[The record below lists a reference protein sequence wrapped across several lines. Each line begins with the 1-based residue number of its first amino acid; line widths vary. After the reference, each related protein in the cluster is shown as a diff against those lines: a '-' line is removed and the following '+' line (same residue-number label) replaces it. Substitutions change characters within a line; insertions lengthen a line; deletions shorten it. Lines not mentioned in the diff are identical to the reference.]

1 MSQPEV
7 AFDAPTLNL
16 REYLGVLKT
25 RKWSLIIVTVLV
37 CGAALFI
44 SFQQTPLYRSE
55 AKVLVKAIPL
65 QGGSSFNSI
74 PNLET
79 ERELVASQPVTNR
92 VDRKLGGPNT
102 TGHLEVSVAVE
113 TEVLIIDFI
122 DPNPVEAK
130 QRAET
135 YADEYL
141 KFRRQQVVND
151 LLASSQSVQDQIQQL
166 NVQLD
171 KLNKQLRATSNPTK
185 LLTLQAQVNS
195 ATGQIAILQ
204 QQLTQL
210 TPPERLEVGQVV
222 KHSNVPG
229 SPFSPNHVLNGLLGL
244 FAGLGLGIATV
255 FVRERLDDR
264 LKGKADLEERV
275 EAPVLAVVPQLP
287 HWRRGKQ
294 TLLISKEQPKSAA
307 SEAYRTLRTGVLFA
321 AGQRRI
327 KILLV
332 TSAQA
337 GEGKTATTANLG
349 VVLAQANKRVI
360 LVSADLRKPRISRFF
375 GLHNR
380 PGLTDVFHGR
390 ATLAQA
396 MHNPGIKNLRLLA
409 SGPIPANPAELLGS
423 EKMKEVLEELRA
435 AADFILLDGPPVLAL
450 ADAITLAPL
459 ADGVLFIAD
468 AENTSRSAV
477 AHARSQLDQ
486 VNARIIGTVLNNFN
500 PARASAYQYHYR
512 YYTAGTYGTYAEAPE
527 KTSRLGR
534 RRGQASS
541 GDGVPEA
548 SALTRE

>member
-7 AFDAPTLNL
+7 GFETPTLNL
-16 REYLGVLKT
+16 REYFAVIKN
-25 RKWSLIIVTVLV
+25 RKWSLLIVTILV
-37 CGAALFI
+37 CGIALAV
-44 SFQQTPLYRSE
+44 SFRQTPLYRAE
-55 AKVLVKAIPL
+55 AKVLVKSVPL
-65 QGGSSFNSI
+65 RGASFGSI

-92 VDRKLGGPNT
+92 VDNKLGGPNT
-102 TGHLEVSVAVE
+102 TGHLEVTVAVE

-130 QRAET
+130 QRSET

-141 KFRRQQVVND
+141 RFRRQQVVND
-151 LLASSQSVQDQIQQL
+151 LLASSQSIQDQIQNL

-171 KLNKQLRATSNPTK
+171 KLNQKLRATTNPTK

-222 KHSNVPG
+222 EHSNVPA

-294 TLLISKEQPKSAA
+294 TLLISREQPKSAA
-307 SEAYRTLRTGVLFA
+307 SEAFRTLRTGVLFA
-321 AGQRRI
+321 AGQRKI
-327 KILLV
+327 KTLLV

-349 VVLAQANKRVI
+349 FVLAQANKRVI
-360 LVSADLRKPRISRFF
+360 LLSADLRKPRISRFF

-380 PGLTDVFHGR
+380 PGLTEVFSGR
-390 ATLAQA
+390 ATLTQA
-396 MHNPGIKNLRLLA
+396 LHNPGIKNLRVLA
-409 SGPIPANPAELLGS
+409 SGAIPANPAELLGS
-423 EKMKEVLEELRA
+423 DKMKDVLEELRR
-435 AADFILLDGPPVLAL
+435 AADFILIDGPPVLAL

-477 AHARSQLDQ
+477 SHARSQLDQ

-512 YYTAGTYGTYAEAPE
+512 YYYAGTYGTYGETPE
-527 KTSRLGR
+527 KSSRWRRSSQEQDEELGR
-534 RRGQASS
+534 Q
-541 GDGVPEA
+541 EA
-548 SALTRE
+548 SGGSRD